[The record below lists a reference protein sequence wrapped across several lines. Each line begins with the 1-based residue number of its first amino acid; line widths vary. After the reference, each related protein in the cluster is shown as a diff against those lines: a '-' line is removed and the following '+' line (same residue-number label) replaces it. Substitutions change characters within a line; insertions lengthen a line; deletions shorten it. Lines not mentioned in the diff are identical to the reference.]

1 MNDTITFF
9 QQPGVYIVEGNYPRT
24 YASICIKAGCEIE
37 TAGFNGM
44 AHLVEHISLS
54 YRLHQANI
62 AERNDKYIKAGFQ
75 FSGYTNYG
83 QTVLHISFPTSSI
96 NVMKFSEILRG
107 IFSRSVLE
115 EDVFE
120 IARSEILDECRNM
133 KSHWDWQ
140 KKIIYFITDNLVNV
154 LPVGNIKD
162 IEGFKIEDAVS
173 FMHSFYTK
181 DNCALIIQSGLGIG
195 EITRLILPVMNNLV
209 YSEHLPPIR
218 SVLEVVKNENVRTL
232 LLKNSNDFTLVE
244 FFIQGTYETL
254 DLPKKI
260 IRMLFEIIS
269 KIKIDSY
276 IFDSGY
282 NSLFIENLVSDKHIT
297 EFFYFTVFTFKFSNE
312 VDNVS
317 RFAEETIQFLKYYE
331 FSEAEFRQAKQL
343 LKDFTSEPDTSDHDD
358 IFENLSANFFYDE
371 PVHITRQHYRQIR
384 TILSRIKPDDVR
396 AYSRWVFTGP
406 CKIVISS

>member
-1 MNDTITFF
+1 M
-9 QQPGVYIVEGNYPRT
+9 EGNYPRT

-181 DNCALIIQSGLGIG
+181 DNCALIIQSGLDIG
-195 EITRLILPVMNNLV
+195 EITRLIL
-209 YSEHLPPIR
+209 
-218 SVLEVVKNENVRTL
+218 L
-232 LLKNSNDFTLVE
+232 L
-244 FFIQGTYETL
+244 
-254 DLPKKI
+254 
-260 IRMLFEIIS
+260 
-269 KIKIDSY
+269 
-276 IFDSGY
+276 
-282 NSLFIENLVSDKHIT
+282 
-297 EFFYFTVFTFKFSNE
+297 
-312 VDNVS
+312 
-317 RFAEETIQFLKYYE
+317 
-331 FSEAEFRQAKQL
+331 
-343 LKDFTSEPDTSDHDD
+343 
-358 IFENLSANFFYDE
+358 
-371 PVHITRQHYRQIR
+371 
-384 TILSRIKPDDVR
+384 
-396 AYSRWVFTGP
+396 
-406 CKIVISS
+406 